1 MQLQTICDKVD
12 FANASQHCYLILM
25 RGIDQ
30 RVAVF
35 EEQLR
40 QSGLRM
46 TQQRRLILRVLA
58 EADDHPDAKGI
69 FTRAFAHDPTL
80 SLSTVYRTMKL
91 LETQGAIE
99 RHAFENGVS
108 RYEHADQQH
117 HDHLIDVE
125 TGRVVE
131 FSSPEIEA
139 LQAKI
144 AAELGYEIV
153 RHRLELYGRRK
164 PQVPRKKGKAEA

>member
-1 MQLQTICDKVD
+1 MT
-12 FANASQHCYLILM
+12 
-25 RGIDQ
+25 GIDQ
-30 RVAVF
+30 RVAGF
-35 EEQLR
+35 EGQLR
-40 QSGLRM
+40 HAGLRM

-69 FTRAFAHDPTL
+69 FSRAFAQDPTL

-91 LETQGAIE
+91 LEMQGAIE
-99 RHAFENGVS
+99 RHAFEDGVS

-125 TGRVVE
+125 TGQVVE

-153 RHRLELYGRRK
+153 RHRLELYCRKLAPGKRRGRR
-164 PQVPRKKGKAEA
+164 

>member
-1 MQLQTICDKVD
+1 
-12 FANASQHCYLILM
+12 
-25 RGIDQ
+25 
-30 RVAVF
+30 
-35 EEQLR
+35 
-40 QSGLRM
+40 M

-80 SLSTVYRTMKL
+80 SLSTVYRTMKI

-99 RHAFENGVS
+99 RHAFEDGVS

-117 HDHLIDVE
+117 HDHLIDIE
-125 TGRVVE
+125 TGKVVE

-153 RHRLELYGRRK
+153 RHRLELYGRKMPNGRRK
-164 PQVPRKKGKAEA
+164 SAKKGA

>member
-1 MQLQTICDKVD
+1 M
-12 FANASQHCYLILM
+12 M
-25 RGIDQ
+25 GIDQ

-35 EEQLR
+35 EGQLR
-40 QSGLRM
+40 DAGLRM

-69 FTRAFAHDPTL
+69 FTRAFQHDPTL

-91 LETQGAIE
+91 LESQGAIE
-99 RHAFENGVS
+99 RHAFEDGVS

-125 TGRVVE
+125 TGQVIE
-131 FSSPEIEA
+131 FASDAIEE
-139 LQAKI
+139 LQRRI
-144 AAELGYEIV
+144 AAELGYELV
-153 RHRLELYGRRK
+153 RHRLELYGRKTQPGGTRA
-164 PQVPRKKGKAEA
+164 RR

>member
-1 MQLQTICDKVD
+1 MI
-12 FANASQHCYLILM
+12 
-25 RGIDQ
+25 GIEQ
-30 RVAVF
+30 RVAIF
-35 EEQLR
+35 EGQLK
-40 QSGLRM
+40 QAGLRM
-46 TQQRRLILRVLA
+46 TQQRRLILRILA
-58 EADDHPDAKGI
+58 EAHDHPDAKGI
-69 FTRAFAHDPTL
+69 FTRAFEHDPTL

-91 LETQGAIE
+91 LESQGAIE
-99 RHAFENGVS
+99 RHAFEDGVS

-125 TGRVVE
+125 TGQVVE

-153 RHRLELYGRRK
+153 RHRLELYGRKLSKAGRK
-164 PQVPRKKGKAEA
+164 RVKKDV

>member
-1 MQLQTICDKVD
+1 MT
-12 FANASQHCYLILM
+12 
-25 RGIDQ
+25 GIDQ

-35 EEQLR
+35 EAQIR
-40 QSGLRM
+40 DAGLRM

-58 EADDHPDAKGI
+58 EADDHPNAKGI
-69 FTRAFAHDPTL
+69 FTRAFQHDPTL

-91 LETQGAIE
+91 LESQGAIE
-99 RHAFENGVS
+99 RHAFEDGVS
-108 RYEHADQQH
+108 RYEHADQEH

-125 TGRVVE
+125 TGQVVE

-144 AAELGYEIV
+144 AADLGYEIV
-153 RHRLELYGRRK
+153 RHRLELYGR
-164 PQVPRKKGKAEA
+164 KKALATKRTQG

>member
-1 MQLQTICDKVD
+1 MT
-12 FANASQHCYLILM
+12 
-25 RGIDQ
+25 GIDQ
-30 RVAVF
+30 RVAGF
-35 EEQLR
+35 EGQLR
-40 QSGLRM
+40 DAGLRM

-69 FTRAFAHDPTL
+69 FTRAFAQDPTL

-99 RHAFENGVS
+99 RHAFEDGVS

-125 TGRVVE
+125 SGQVVE

-153 RHRLELYGRRK
+153 RHRLELYGRK
-164 PQVPRKKGKAEA
+164 IPAPGKRRGLR

>member
-1 MQLQTICDKVD
+1 MT
-12 FANASQHCYLILM
+12 
-25 RGIDQ
+25 GIDQ

-35 EEQLR
+35 EGQLKGA
-40 QSGLRM
+40 GLRM

-91 LETQGAIE
+91 LETRGAIE
-99 RHAFENGVS
+99 RHAFEDGVS

-125 TGRVVE
+125 TGQVIE
-131 FSSPEIEA
+131 FSSDAIEE
-139 LQAKI
+139 LQRRI
-144 AAELGYEIV
+144 AAELGYELV
-153 RHRLELYGRRK
+153 RHRLELYGRKKPTGARK
-164 PQVPRKKGKAEA
+164 SPKT

>member
-1 MQLQTICDKVD
+1 MK
-12 FANASQHCYLILM
+12 
-25 RGIDQ
+25 GIDQ
-30 RVAVF
+30 RVEAF
-35 EEQLR
+35 EGQLR
-40 QSGLRM
+40 KAGLRM

-80 SLSTVYRTMKL
+80 SLSTVYRTMKV

-99 RHAFENGVS
+99 RHAFEDGVS
-108 RYEHADQQH
+108 RYEHADQEH

-125 TGRVVE
+125 TGTVVE

-153 RHRLELYGRRK
+153 RHRLELYGRKIKAPRRK
-164 PQVPRKKGKAEA
+164 PGKQDT

>member
-1 MQLQTICDKVD
+1 MTETDRRI
-12 FANASQHCYLILM
+12 
-25 RGIDQ
+25 
-30 RVAVF
+30 AVF
-35 EEQLR
+35 ESQLKGA
-40 QSGLRM
+40 GLRM

-80 SLSTVYRTMKL
+80 SLSTVYRTMKV
-91 LETQGAIE
+91 LESQVAIE
-99 RHAFENGVS
+99 RHAFEDGVS
-108 RYEHADQQH
+108 RYEHADQAH
-117 HDHLIDVE
+117 HDHLIDIE
-125 TGRVVE
+125 TGTVVE

-153 RHRLELYGRRK
+153 RHRLELYGRKIKAPRRK
-164 PQVPRKKGKAEA
+164 PAAK

>member
-1 MQLQTICDKVD
+1 MT
-12 FANASQHCYLILM
+12 
-25 RGIDQ
+25 GIDQ
-30 RVAVF
+30 RVAGF
-35 EEQLR
+35 EGQLR
-40 QSGLRM
+40 DAGLRI

-58 EADDHPDAKGI
+58 EAHDHPDAKGI
-69 FTRAFAHDPTL
+69 FSRAFAQDPTL

-91 LETQGAIE
+91 LETRGAIE

-125 TGRVVE
+125 SGQVVE

-139 LQAKI
+139 LQARI

-153 RHRLELYGRRK
+153 RHRLELYGRK
-164 PQVPRKKGKAEA
+164 LAPGKKRDRR

>member
-1 MQLQTICDKVD
+1 
-12 FANASQHCYLILM
+12 M

-80 SLSTVYRTMKL
+80 SLSTVYRTMKI

-99 RHAFENGVS
+99 RHAFEDGVS

-125 TGRVVE
+125 TGKVVE
-131 FSSPEIEA
+131 FASPEIEA

-153 RHRLELYGRRK
+153 RHRLELYARKMPAGRRK
-164 PQVPRKKGKAEA
+164 IVKKDA

>member
-1 MQLQTICDKVD
+1 MT
-12 FANASQHCYLILM
+12 
-25 RGIDQ
+25 RGIEQ
-30 RVAVF
+30 RVAGF
-35 EEQLR
+35 EGQLR
-40 QSGLRM
+40 GAGLRM

-58 EADDHPDAKGI
+58 EAHDHPDAKGI
-69 FTRAFAHDPTL
+69 FSRAFAHDPTL

-91 LETQGAIE
+91 LETKGAIE
-99 RHAFENGVS
+99 RHAFEDGVS
-108 RYEHADQQH
+108 RYEHADQEH

-125 TGRVVE
+125 TGQVVE

-153 RHRLELYGRRK
+153 RHRLELYARKLPAGGRRG
-164 PQVPRKKGKAEA
+164 RKRPV